1 MFMALALDSL
11 EPLIGGLLFTLI
23 YLLPLLLVL
32 RRARKVL
39 KHQVLIAAPDN
50 AAARAG
56 FYLGCIL
63 LVLAVLSVLVSCVVI
78 AYVLL
83 SGAQGTPV
91 GMGFGLAVML
101 YIAGAS
107 LVELCKADTRKQA
120 D

>member
-1 MFMALALDSL
+1 MALALDSL

-23 YLLPLLLVL
+23 YLLPL
-32 RRARKVL
+32 
-39 KHQVLIAAPDN
+39 
-50 AAARAG
+50 
-56 FYLGCIL
+56 L

-107 LVELCKADTRKQA
+107 LLELCKADTGGQA
-120 D
+120 A